1 MRCSVIIPCWNG
13 KELTQHCL
21 ASLRDQ
27 VGQHD
32 LEILLVD
39 NASSDGTHEL
49 AAVDPRIRVLRQ
61 DHNRGFAGGV
71 NRGLLAATR
80 PWVLILNNDT
90 RAAPNLLQE
99 LERALASDS
108 RLGAVAPVSNHVK
121 GPARIAVGQAPR
133 DAAERRQLAER
144 LADEPVPLQD
154 VDTLAGLCLLLP
166 RAVVE
171 QIGLLDERFG
181 AGNYED
187 DDYCLRLRL
196 HGYRLAIARRAFLFH
211 EGHATFHALGLDLPA
226 ELHRRRQAFDAKWRG
241 DPAGR
246 AVLASWNGD
255 LAAAGTAAAAARL
268 RWPHWPDADWHLA
281 RAAAARG
288 EHGSAAAHCRALLRH
303 SPRHADANLEL
314 GVQLQALGRPEA
326 AERQLVWTLDHCVGN
341 GHYFANLLLRLGELA
356 FARADFERAAAQFR
370 AATELRPDH
379 GLLHHHLAIALL
391 RLGDWQAAEY
401 ACEAAIAHGVP
412 LAQSHRGLCR
422 LRRGDLRGAVAD
434 CLEAVTHL
442 PGNAMAAHNLL
453 ALRHELE
460 QQRSAKLQASAA
472 RTANPTPAGPTPAG
486 VSSG

>member
-27 VGQHD
+27 AGQHD

-49 AAVDPRIRVLRQ
+49 AAIDARIRVLRQ

-80 PWVLILNNDT
+80 PFALILNNDT

-99 LERALASDS
+99 LERALSSDS

-121 GPARIAVGQAPR
+121 GPARIAVGQGPR
-133 DAAERRQLAER
+133 DAAERQRLAQQLAT
-144 LADEPVPLQD
+144 EPVPLQD
-154 VDTLAGLCLLLP
+154 VETLAGLCLLLP
-166 RAVVE
+166 RAAVDH
-171 QIGLLDERFG
+171 IGLLDERFG

-211 EGHATFHALGLDLPA
+211 EGHATFHALGIDLPT
-226 ELHRRRQAFDAKWRG
+226 ELRRRRQAFIAKWRS

-246 AVLASWNGD
+246 ALLASWDGD
-255 LAAAGTAAAAARL
+255 LATAGAAASAARL
-268 RWPHWPDADWHLA
+268 RWPQWPDADWHLA
-281 RAAAARG
+281 RAAAVDG
-288 EHGSAAAHCRALLRH
+288 DHAAAANHCRALLRH
-303 SPRHADANLEL
+303 SPRHADAALEL
-314 GVQLQALGRPEA
+314 GVQLQALGQA
-326 AERQLVWTLDHCVGN
+326 DLAERQLVWALDHCVGN
-341 GHYFANLLLRLGELA
+341 AHYFANLLLRLGELA

-370 AATELRPDH
+370 AATELRPEL
-379 GLLHHHLAIALL
+379 GLLHHHLAVTLL
-391 RLGDWQAAEY
+391 RQGDWAAAEL
-401 ACEAAIAHGVP
+401 ACSAAIERGVP

-422 LRRGDLRGAVAD
+422 LRRGDLRGAVND
-434 CLEAVTHL
+434 CLAAVTQL
-442 PGNAMAAHNLL
+442 PDNAIAAQNLL
-453 ALRHELE
+453 ALRQELE
-460 QQRSAKLQASAA
+460 QQRTAPRQASAG
-472 RTANPTPAGPTPAG
+472 RTASPAPAGAT
-486 VSSG
+486 SG